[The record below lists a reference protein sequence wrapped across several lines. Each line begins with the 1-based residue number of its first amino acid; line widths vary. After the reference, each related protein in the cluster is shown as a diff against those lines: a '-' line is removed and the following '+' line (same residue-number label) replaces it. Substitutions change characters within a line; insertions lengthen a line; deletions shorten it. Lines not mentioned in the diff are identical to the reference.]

1 MIVVSQVSR
10 EEALQ
15 QMQNRFMV
23 TVNLI
28 RCLFAAAPQSQI
40 VAVGAADF
48 FHKNHVLVSQL
59 LRMRYLSLDGLN
71 MTESV
76 LSVFAML
83 AAVPHS
89 PLSSV
94 NNGTSTGGG
103 DALSLLG
110 TSAESFVSDIS
121 MLLGVLGKTV
131 ISLLAYYFLVLIL
144 CLVLFL
150 FPKD

>member
-1 MIVVSQVSR
+1 M
-10 EEALQ
+10 A
-15 QMQNRFMV
+15 

-48 FHKNHVLVSQL
+48 LNKNHVLVSQL

-89 PLSSV
+89 PLSSG
-94 NNGTSTGGG
+94 NNDGTSTGGG

-121 MLLGVLGKTV
+121 MLLGVLG
-131 ISLLAYYFLVLIL
+131 
-144 CLVLFL
+144 
-150 FPKD
+150 